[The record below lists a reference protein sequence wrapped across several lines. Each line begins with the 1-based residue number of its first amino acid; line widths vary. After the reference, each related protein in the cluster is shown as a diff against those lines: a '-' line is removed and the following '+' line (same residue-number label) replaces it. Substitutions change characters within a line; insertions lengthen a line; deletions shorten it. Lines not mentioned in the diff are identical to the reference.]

1 MPRTP
6 QEFKERHWKKATA
19 AQAARAA
26 EQAGAMIR
34 RGVPEGT
41 AIAVSIRRAKRVPKK
56 HA

>member
-1 MPRTP
+1 MPWTP
-6 QEFKERHWKKATA
+6 EDFKERHWKKATK